1 MSYSKICAIIATLCL
16 ISCSGKALK
25 GKSTVNESV
34 NGKAE
39 AVVLFAFD
47 SSKLTEEG
55 KKLLDAQA
63 ASILKAEAGKKY
75 FVEGHC
81 DERGSDA
88 YNMKLGKKRAAAVK
102 KYLVGKGVKASQIT
116 TISYG
121 ESRPVDLGHTE
132 EAWSKNRRGVVAN

>member
-1 MSYSKICAIIATLCL
+1 MSSLKICAIIATLCL

-25 GKSTVNESV
+25 GKAGNESV
-34 NGKAE
+34 NGKSQA
-39 AVVLFAFD
+39 AVLFDFN

-55 KKLLDAQA
+55 KKLLDVQA
-63 ASILKAEAGKKY
+63 AAIAKADAGKKY

-121 ESRPVDLGHTE
+121 ESRPVNLGHD
-132 EAWSKNRRGVVAN
+132 EAAWAQNRRGVVAN